1 MGKRGYNCLR
11 NVFQHIPSIQTLQLV
26 LQKIPLAPGLNSL
39 ILRHLQNI
47 SKKMTIKDKVC
58 ILIWDEVS
66 IQSNVMYDVRRDII
80 YGYEDWGNNRTSK
93 VADHAF
99 LFMLRG
105 LNTGWKMPI
114 SYNFCSKTTNTAQLI
129 RCIKEHVHK
138 ISKAGFHIIATVCD
152 QGATNTAAIKH
163 LLLQTDMKRNLEK
176 RTQAQTF
183 EVGNVEIVPLYDPP
197 HLIKG
202 IRNNFLTK
210 DLAISC
216 NSFQRVAS
224 WDIVKTAWIIDKKI
238 NIIRPQL
245 KKITQ
250 EHIIEDKIKKMRVK
264 YATQVLS
271 GTVASCIETL
281 TRSRC
286 AVQIDNNEVKID
298 MEEGI
303 ATAEVVNFFNDLF
316 DSVNSSEVKDND
328 LRSPVVEDSVHH
340 VFWTNAK
347 GMLRNLSYVDKVTRE
362 LIKSVPSLKN

>member
-1 MGKRGYNCLR
+1 
-11 NVFQHIPSIQTLQLV
+11 
-26 LQKIPLAPGLNSL
+26 
-39 ILRHLQNI
+39 
-47 SKKMTIKDKVC
+47 
-58 ILIWDEVS
+58 
-66 IQSNVMYDVRRDII
+66 
-80 YGYEDWGNNRTSK
+80 YETEFR
-93 VADHAF
+93 
-99 LFMLRG
+99 
-105 LNTGWKMPI
+105 
-114 SYNFCSKTTNTAQLI
+114 
-129 RCIKEHVHK
+129 
-138 ISKAGFHIIATVCD
+138 
-152 QGATNTAAIKH
+152 
-163 LLLQTDMKRNLEK
+163 K

-362 LIKSVPSLKN
+362 LIKISA